1 MINKRDAT
9 PSIKGFDYQ
18 FYYLV
23 NLIIMNINDDSYS
36 LIYEGNE
43 DIDIYINNNLHT
55 IIQIKYHSNLSK
67 NTNETL
73 KGLDKVLKNF
83 INNYNELKDISKIIY
98 SITCDNESELIT
110 SPKKY
115 KNYILDNK
123 NIYDLLFNHYENYD
137 KNILLHFC
145 NILQFEFIK
154 DKPITLLIDDILNEI
169 EKNYFNTKL
178 NTTLIIQYKKF
189 YIFSLIIEYINNII
203 YSNEKNKIIIKEIK
217 NYINIQITKEYSE
230 NILLDEL
237 ILLLNK
243 NKEIITEVFINKII
257 ENIDLI
263 NEYKLLKLINIDIEN
278 IKKDIHNKT
287 LNLFN
292 KLLNDN
298 TNNLTFKEIKN
309 ISHNISNILNSK
321 NNTKNLNIILKE
333 YLNKN

>member
-18 FYYLV
+18 SYYLV

-321 NNTKNLNIILKE
+321 NNTKNLHIILKE

>member
-18 FYYLV
+18 SYYLV

-263 NEYKLLKLINIDIEN
+263 NEYKLLKLINIYIEN

-321 NNTKNLNIILKE
+321 NNTKNLHIILKE